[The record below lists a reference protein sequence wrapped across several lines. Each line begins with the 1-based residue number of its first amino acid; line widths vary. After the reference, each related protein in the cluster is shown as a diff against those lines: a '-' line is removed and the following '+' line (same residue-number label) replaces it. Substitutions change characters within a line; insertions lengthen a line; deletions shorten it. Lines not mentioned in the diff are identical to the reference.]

1 MQDTQITYQS
11 KAMSYLLYFTA
22 IMLSAVS
29 AYYSIAGLAAI
40 FAAALIPIV
49 IMGGVLEFAKL
60 VVASWLFRS
69 WKTIPWLMKTYFTFA
84 LIVLMAL
91 TSMGIFGFL
100 SKAHLDQAVPTS
112 DVAAKISII
121 DEKIKTERENIESS
135 RKALK
140 QMDETVDQTIA
151 RSKTDQGAVNANTMR
166 NSQAK
171 ERTQIQANITKAQ
184 GEIAKLNID
193 RSPIASELRKVEAE
207 VGPIKYI
214 ASLVYGDNPDQT
226 ILEKAVRIV
235 IIMIVTVFD
244 PLAVLLLMAAGIPVL
259 KRKENDTRNQT
270 SSEEIRT
277 EETKQTSPS
286 IIKKRFVTKFAE
298 RPKEPYVGQQTAISS
313 EPSTVDDR
321 RSASPSSDTNSSGT
335 SAGVTTRT
343 EDLSTE
349 QNKVSVWDVNS
360 GKGIDYDSIGRRIT
374 PHIPGELLETK
385 QKTIEVEVEELQTDK
400 KV

>member
-1 MQDTQITYQS
+1 
-11 KAMSYLLYFTA
+11 
-22 IMLSAVS
+22 
-29 AYYSIAGLAAI
+29 
-40 FAAALIPIV
+40 
-49 IMGGVLEFAKL
+49 
-60 VVASWLFRS
+60 
-69 WKTIPWLMKTYFTFA
+69 MKTYFTFA
-84 LIVLMAL
+84 LIILMAL

-100 SKAHLDQAVPTS
+100 SKAHLDQSVPTS

-140 QMDETVDQTIA
+140 QMDDTVDQTIA
-151 RSKTDQGAVNANTMR
+151 RSKTDQGAVNANAMR
-166 NSQAK
+166 TRQAK
-171 ERTQIQANITKAQ
+171 ERTQIQTDITKAQ
-184 GEIAKLNID
+184 GEIAKLNNE
-193 RSPIASELRKVEAE
+193 RAPIASELRKVEAE

-214 ASLVYGDNPDQT
+214 AALIYGDNPDQT

-235 IIMIVTVFD
+235 IIMIVIVFD
-244 PLAVLLLMAAGIPVL
+244 PLAVLLLMAAGMPVL

-270 SSEEIRT
+270 SSEEVRT
-277 EETKQTSPS
+277 EETTQTSPS
-286 IIKKRFVTKFAE
+286 IIKERFVTKFAE
-298 RPKEPYVGQQTAISS
+298 RPKEPYVGQQPTSSS

-321 RSASPSSDTNSSGT
+321 RNASPSSDTNSSGT

-360 GKGIDYDSIGRRIT
+360 GKEIDYDSIGRRIT
-374 PHIPGELLETK
+374 PPIPGELLETK

>member
-1 MQDTQITYQS
+1 MI
-11 KAMSYLLYFTA
+11 YLLYFTA
-22 IMLSAVS
+22 IILSAVS

-40 FAAALIPIV
+40 FAAAIIPIV

-140 QMDETVDQTIA
+140 QMDETIDQTIA
-151 RSKTDQGAVNANTMR
+151 RSKTDQGAVNANAMR
-166 NSQAK
+166 NRQAK
-171 ERTQIQANITKAQ
+171 ERTQIQSDITKAQ
-184 GEIAKLNID
+184 GEIAKLNIE
-193 RSPIASELRKVEAE
+193 RAPIASELRKVEAE

-214 ASLVYGDNPDQT
+214 AALVYGDNPDQT

-244 PLAVLLLMAAGIPVL
+244 PLAVLLLMAAGIPT
-259 KRKENDTRNQT
+259 KRKENDTRNTTEGTTKKEPTIEENHGEAQT
-270 SSEEIRT
+270 TPNVIKERFIERYSPKASTTSLGERTSEDITNGTSDIGRN
-277 EETKQTSPS
+277 EETTS
-286 IIKKRFVTKFAE
+286 
-298 RPKEPYVGQQTAISS
+298 GSS
-313 EPSTVDDR
+313 T
-321 RSASPSSDTNSSGT
+321 TSG
-335 SAGVTTRT
+335 SAGITTAT
-343 EDLSTE
+343 EDFTVE
-349 QNKVSVWDVNS
+349 QDQ
-360 GKGIDYDSIGRRIT
+360 GIIRDKELNDKMVDFDSAGRRIT
-374 PHIPGELLETK
+374 PQSEKELFDLK
-385 QKTIEVEVEELQTDK
+385 KKTIEVEVDELQINK

>member
-22 IMLSAVS
+22 IILSAVS

-40 FAAALIPIV
+40 FAAAIIPIV
-49 IMGGVLEFAKL
+49 VMGVVLEFAKL
-60 VVASWLFRS
+60 VVASWLFKF

-84 LIVLMAL
+84 LIILMAL

-140 QMDETVDQTIA
+140 QMDDTVDQTIA
-151 RSKTDQGAVNANTMR
+151 RSKTDQGAVNANAMR
-166 NSQAK
+166 TRQAK
-171 ERTQIQANITKAQ
+171 ERTQIQTDITKAQ
-184 GEIAKLNID
+184 GEIAKLNNE
-193 RSPIASELRKVEAE
+193 RAPIASELRKVEAE

-214 ASLVYGDNPDQT
+214 AALIYGDNPDQT

-244 PLAVLLLMAAGIPVL
+244 PLAVLLLMAAGIPS

-270 SSEEIRT
+270 SSEEVST
-277 EETKQTSPS
+277 EETTQTSPS
-286 IIKKRFVTKFAE
+286 IIKERFVTKFAE

-313 EPSTVDDR
+313 ESSTTDDH
-321 RSASPSSDTNSSGT
+321 RSASSDTDSSGT

-360 GKGIDYDSIGRRIT
+360 GKEIDYDSIGRRIT
-374 PHIPGELLETK
+374 PPIPGELLETK
-385 QKTIEVEVEELQTDK
+385 RKTIEVEVEELQTDK

>member
-22 IMLSAVS
+22 IILSAVS
-29 AYYSIAGLAAI
+29 GYYSIAGLAAI

-49 IMGGVLEFAKL
+49 VMGVVLEFAKL
-60 VVASWLFRS
+60 VVASWLFNS
-69 WKTIPWLMKTYFTFA
+69 WKNIPWLMKTYFTFA
-84 LIVLMAL
+84 LIILMAL

-100 SKAHLDQAVPTS
+100 SKAHLDQSVPTS
-112 DVAAKISII
+112 DVAAKISGI

-140 QMDETVDQTIA
+140 QMDETIDQTIA
-151 RSKTDQGAVNANTMR
+151 RSKTDQGAVNANAMR
-166 NSQAK
+166 TRQAK
-171 ERTQIQANITKAQ
+171 ERTQIQSDITKAQ
-184 GEIAKLNID
+184 GEIAKLNNE
-193 RSPIASELRKVEAE
+193 RAPIASELRKVEAE

-214 ASLVYGDNPDQT
+214 AALIYGDNPDQT

-235 IIMIVTVFD
+235 IIMIVIVFD
-244 PLAVLLLMAAGIPVL
+244 PLAVLLLMAAGMPVL

-270 SSEEIRT
+270 SSEEVRT
-277 EETKQTSPS
+277 EETTQTSPS
-286 IIKKRFVTKFAE
+286 IIKERFVTKFAE
-298 RPKEPYVGQQTAISS
+298 RPKEPYVGQQLTSSS

-321 RSASPSSDTNSSGT
+321 RSARPSSDTNSSGT

-360 GKGIDYDSIGRRIT
+360 GKEIDYDSIGRRIT
-374 PHIPGELLETK
+374 PPIPGELLETK

>member
-22 IMLSAVS
+22 IILSAVS
-29 AYYSIAGLAAI
+29 GYYSIAGLAAI

-49 IMGGVLEFAKL
+49 VMGVVLEFAKL
-60 VVASWLFRS
+60 VVASWLFKL
-69 WKTIPWLMKTYFTFA
+69 WKNIPWLMKTYFTFA
-84 LIVLMAL
+84 LIILMVL

-100 SKAHLDQAVPTS
+100 SKAHLDQSVPTS
-112 DVAAKISII
+112 DVAAKISVI

-140 QMDETVDQTIA
+140 QMDETIDQTIA
-151 RSKTDQGAVNANTMR
+151 RSKTDQGAVNANAMR
-166 NSQAK
+166 TRQAK
-171 ERTQIQANITKAQ
+171 ERTQIQTDITKAQ
-184 GEIAKLNID
+184 GEIAKLNNE

-214 ASLVYGDNPDQT
+214 AALIYGDNPDQT

-235 IIMIVTVFD
+235 IIMIVIVFD
-244 PLAVLLLMAAGIPVL
+244 PLAVLLLMAAGMPVL

-270 SSEEIRT
+270 SSEEFHT
-277 EETKQTSPS
+277 EETTQTSPS
-286 IIKKRFVTKFAE
+286 IIKERFVTKFAE
-298 RPKEPYVGQQTAISS
+298 RPKEPYLGQQPTSSS
-313 EPSTVDDR
+313 EP
-321 RSASPSSDTNSSGT
+321 SASPSSDTDSSGT

-360 GKGIDYDSIGRRIT
+360 GKEIDYDSIGRRIT
-374 PHIPGELLETK
+374 PPIPDELLEIK
-385 QKTIEVEVEELQTDK
+385 RKTIEKEVEELQTDK